1 MKIDYSQISWSIWK
15 CYEMDSH
22 EITMCRSY
30 CHLCVQKRG
39 VWGFCDTHFS
49 FLKQNFL
56 FKKYELWILALARS
70 RLWVS
75 DIVFVVVARLSLF
88 AVCLL
93 YLLFVCF
100 ALVSFLF
107 ALFSFAALIFV
118 LFVCLFLCLFDWF
131 FCFCLFCFVFY
142 LFASVHL
149 FAFVCSL
156 DRLLVCLCL
165 LLFV

>member
-1 MKIDYSQISWSIWK
+1 
-15 CYEMDSH
+15 
-22 EITMCRSY
+22 MCSKTGGLRV
-30 CHLCVQKRG
+30 L
-39 VWGFCDTHFS
+39 WNTHFL

-118 LFVCLFLCLFDWF
+118 LFVCLFVCLFVWLVF
-131 FCFCLFCFVFY
+131 LFLFILFCFLLVCFRSLVCFCLLAWSFARLP
-142 LFASVHL
+142 LFA
-149 FAFVCSL
+149 
-156 DRLLVCLCL
+156 CL